1 MSGWKD
7 AERQVARILGGKR
20 RVRIN
25 YSESCED
32 VYHAKY
38 SVEVKYG
45 KQVPKWIGK
54 ACRRDP
60 VILNS
65 VLVLFPLSS
74 SSFESA
80 IEIKRKKIKF
90 LVEGM
95 MQAHSY
101 GSMKTPLLC
110 MKPVGYRGIIGCLY
124 LLDYLNSD
132 FCKGAE

>member
-20 RVRIN
+20 RIRIN

-32 VYHAKY
+32 VYHTKY
-38 SVEVKYG
+38 SIEVKYG
-45 KQVPKWIGK
+45 KQIPKWVGK
-54 ACRRDP
+54 IRQP
-60 VILNS
+60 VILNK

-74 SSFESA
+74 SSFDSA
-80 IEIKRKKIKF
+80 VEIKREKIKF

-95 MQAHSY
+95 KQAHSY
-101 GSMKTPLLC
+101 NYGKTPLLC

-124 LLDYLNSD
+124 LLDYLYSE
-132 FCKGAE
+132 FCKGEA

>member
-32 VYHAKY
+32 VHHTKY
-38 SVEVKYG
+38 SIEVKYG

-54 ACRRDP
+54 IRKP
-60 VILNS
+60 VILNK

-74 SSFESA
+74 GSFASA
-80 IEIKRKKIKF
+80 TEIERVKIRF
-90 LVEGM
+90 LVDGM
-95 MQAHSY
+95 VQAYSY
-101 GSMKTPLLC
+101 NIRKTPMLC

-124 LLDYLNSD
+124 LLDFMESE
-132 FCKGAE
+132 FCN

>member
-20 RVRIN
+20 RIRVN

-38 SVEVKYG
+38 SIEVKYG
-45 KQVPKWIGK
+45 NQIPKWIE
-54 ACRRDP
+54 RIRQP
-60 VILNS
+60 VILNK
-65 VLVLFPLSS
+65 VLVLFSLSS

-80 IEIKRKKIKF
+80 VEMERKKIKF

-95 MQAHSY
+95 IQAHSY
-101 GSMKTPLLC
+101 NRRKTPLLC
-110 MKPVGYRGIIGCLY
+110 MKPVGHKGIIGCLY
-124 LLDYLNSD
+124 LLDYLNSE
-132 FCKGAE
+132 FLGLSGE